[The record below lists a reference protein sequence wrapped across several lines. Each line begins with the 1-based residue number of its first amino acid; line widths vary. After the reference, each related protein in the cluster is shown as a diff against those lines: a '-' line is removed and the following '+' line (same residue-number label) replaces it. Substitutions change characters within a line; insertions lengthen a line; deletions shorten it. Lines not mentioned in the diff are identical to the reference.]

1 MRPGQ
6 DWRCRRARRVP
17 GPCVRSLGSIVF
29 KSIIA
34 RLFGQKGPASQRPFH
49 PPLDPASQ
57 ALLRTI
63 EEQRKT
69 DPLIGARLGGREV
82 FQRLLKGMNDERG
95 VHFESLLCALGALAG
110 YACQAQLRA
119 QARAKGLPE
128 TAALMTVTAANGRH
142 YFFGD
147 ALNQALAETK
157 HSVWSL
163 AAGAAQH
170 HGCTRLPD
178 ISALFTH
185 VSQTV
190 GTEAFGIPRFPDG
203 HNAGDLPVNY
213 VKALWPALLPVVTL
227 YCKELS
233 EWPLLFGAAL
243 QQALEAGRQVLSLE
257 LALQIIMEAAVPMS
271 KVDLAAA

>member
-1 MRPGQ
+1 M
-6 DWRCRRARRVP
+6 
-17 GPCVRSLGSIVF
+17 F
-29 KSIIA
+29 KTLIA
-34 RLFGQKGPASQRPFH
+34 RISGRQRQAPGKPSH

-69 DPLIGARLGGREV
+69 DPLIGARLGGKDV
-82 FQRLLKGMNDERG
+82 FQRLLQGMNNERG
-95 VHFESLLCALGALAG
+95 VHIESLLCALGALAG

-119 QARAKGLPE
+119 QALAQGLPE

-147 ALNQALAETK
+147 PLNRALAESK

-170 HGCTRLPD
+170 NGCTRLPD
-178 ISALFTH
+178 LSAIFTH

-190 GTEAFGIPRFPDG
+190 GTEAFGIPRFPEG

-213 VKALWPALLPVVTL
+213 VKALWPALLPVVRQ
-227 YCKELS
+227 YCKEPA

-243 QQALEAGRQVLSLE
+243 QQALDAGKPVLSQE

>member
-1 MRPGQ
+1 M
-6 DWRCRRARRVP
+6 
-17 GPCVRSLGSIVF
+17 F

-34 RLFGQKGPASQRPFH
+34 KLSGQKRPAPEKRPE
-49 PPLDPASQ
+49 PPRDPASQ
-57 ALLRTI
+57 ALFRVL
-63 EEQRKT
+63 EEKRRT
-69 DPLIGARLGGREV
+69 DPLIGAQLGGKEV
-82 FQRLLKGMNDERG
+82 FQRLLKGMNSERG
-95 VHFESLLCALGALAG
+95 VHIESLLCALGALAG

-119 QARAKGLPE
+119 QALAQGLPE
-128 TAALMTVTAANGRH
+128 TASLMTVTAANGKH

-147 ALNQALAETK
+147 PLNQALAESK
-157 HSVWSL
+157 YSVWSL

-170 HGCTRLPD
+170 HGCARLPD
-178 ISALFTH
+178 ISAIFTH

-190 GTEAFGIPRFPDG
+190 GTEAFGIPRFPEG

-227 YCKELS
+227 YCREPS
-233 EWPLLFGAAL
+233 EWPLLFGVAL
-243 QQALEAGRQVLSLE
+243 QQALDAGRQVLSQE